1 MNADDVVLSVE
12 GLTVGYRTG
21 RGTLQALRGVSL
33 QVPRGRIVGIV
44 GESGCG
50 KTTLISAVIRLLA
63 PNTEIRA
70 GAVRFRG
77 EDLLSASEERMRS
90 LRGAELAMV
99 FQDPMTSLNPV
110 LTIGRQMTD
119 IQYRLGDGRRA
130 KRERSLDMLRRV
142 GIADAGERLDQ
153 YPHQLSGGMR
163 QRVAIGMALMMK
175 PALLI
180 ADEPTTALD
189 ATLEVQIIEQLR
201 SLQAEV
207 GCSILFI
214 SHHLGVIAELCD
226 QVVVMYAGEVV
237 ESGDVSEVFAAPRHP
252 YTRML
257 LACDPSS
264 IGERTRTLPI
274 IAGALPDLVDLPAGC
289 VYRERCDRAADLC
302 RLQRPRLGDLVPGR
316 AVACHL
322 AGEAS

>member
-50 KTTLISAVIRLLA
+50 KTTLISVVIRLLA
-63 PNTEIRA
+63 PNTEISA

-77 EDLLSASEERMRS
+77 EELLSASEERMRS
-90 LRGAELAMV
+90 LRGAELATV

-110 LTIGRQMTD
+110 LTIGRQMAD

-237 ESGDVSEVFAAPRHP
+237 ESGDVAEVFAAPRHP

-257 LACDPSS
+257 LACDPAAMAA
-264 IGERTRTLPI
+264 RTRTLPI
-274 IAGALPDLVDLPAGC
+274 IAGALPDLINLPAGC
-289 VYRERCDRAADLC
+289 VYRERCDRAAEIC
-302 RLQRPRLGDLVPGR
+302 RLQRPRFGALAPGR

-322 AGEAS
+322 AADAS